1 MKCKS
6 RFFFLGAVLTAL
18 VIFIFSSFNGDES
31 VKQSNAIREPL
42 VKSLSEV
49 YSVETT
55 TVGAKGENYT
65 EITTLSQNLKSK
77 NTLTRRQWSKVLKYS
92 AEVIRKIAHMFLYF
106 ILTIFLLLGF
116 NSLDKMWKKYS
127 VLLALACC
135 FLYGATDEIHQIF
148 TGRTARVTDVFIDL
162 LGGIIA
168 VIILY
173 IIKSIKKMTD

>member
-1 MKCKS
+1 MVTENIISIKNMESIAIHMSKILKNKRKICAFVFLYDHYSRDWSFCMKCKS

-42 VKSLSEV
+42 VKILSEV

-55 TVGAKGENYT
+55 TVGAKVENYT

-92 AEVIRKIAHMFLYF
+92 AEVIRKISTYVFVFYTYHFLAF
-106 ILTIFLLLGF
+106 
-116 NSLDKMWKKYS
+116 
-127 VLLALACC
+127 
-135 FLYGATDEIHQIF
+135 
-148 TGRTARVTDVFIDL
+148 
-162 LGGIIA
+162 GI
-168 VIILY
+168 
-173 IIKSIKKMTD
+173 